1 MFQLMALG
9 SVIVGVQL
17 GMLLSLAY
25 LLPALMVLMVYAVK
39 FFRTNLQVCMIPL
52 KVEPEVY
59 QKPTHTNR
67 YTNWYI
73 QFDSHQ
79 HTQVKSSVVQCL
91 ANRAIMIGSSKE
103 KQLKELRRIKTVMAS
118 NGYPRK
124 FVNKAMA
131 KQIKWQELPDI
142 DKKTG

>member
-1 MFQLMALG
+1 MEEKQQG
-9 SVIVGVQL
+9 S
-17 GMLLSLAY
+17 
-25 LLPALMVLMVYAVK
+25 LPFMDVRFIRELHGG
-39 FFRTNLQVCMIPL
+39 LQT
-52 KVEPEVY
+52 EVY

-67 YTNWYI
+67 YI

-142 DKKTG
+142 DKKKGIKPAVK